1 MAQYTNALTKVFF
14 LPFLIPDPQFHTINC
29 PHPAY
34 SILFYSTENIK
45 ISNYRPKN
53 TELFYATRAGGAG
66 IGKNG

>member
-34 SILFYSTENIK
+34 SILFYSILQKTLKFPITDLKTQNCFMPQGQEV
-45 ISNYRPKN
+45 R
-53 TELFYATRAGGAG
+53 G
-66 IGKNG
+66 